1 MFKLQDTGKKL
12 EKNGRDILSRNIDS
26 EESHVTLPMDPAMSD
41 IFPRCES
48 PPPEYQLQRQ
58 ATMLISHCDTAT
70 SSYISASLGMVQ
82 TLSGNLCFLEID
94 IQCHPSPRRRVD
106 YLDIN
111 CRFSERDNS
120 NISHGPMVY
129 DVAPKQSI
137 GARNEETYSKKI
149 GVNMVVKAPTVIQ
162 VGPEL
167 NAEYQITRVVEH
179 ATVITGS
186 IRGKAQDH
194 AKWTIE
200 ENPSARTGVPSH
212 FCVAVVV
219 HYSGLFCIDLEIHAK
234 QRGRFRRSLHPLHAR
249 ASKMLDIKRLVLQ
262 YEPQKN
268 QPSESWRDWFP
279 LITGDIKGGNL
290 LHAQVPLRRHN

>member
-1 MFKLQDTGKKL
+1 MFKLQDTGKNL
-12 EKNGRDILSRNIDS
+12 EKTGRDILSRSLDS
-26 EESHVTLPMDPAMSD
+26 EESRVKMPMDPAMPD
-41 IFPRCES
+41 VFPRCES
-48 PPPEYQLQRQ
+48 PPPEYQPRRQ
-58 ATMLISHCDTAT
+58 ATMLISHCDPAT

-82 TLSGNLCFLEID
+82 ILPGNLCFLEID

-111 CRFSERDNS
+111 CRFLEGNNI

-137 GARNEETYSKKI
+137 GARNEEMHSKKI
-149 GVNMVVKAPTVIQ
+149 GVNMPVKAPTVIP

-167 NAEYQITRVVEH
+167 NAEYQITRVVER

-186 IRGKAQDH
+186 IRGKDQDH
-194 AKWTIE
+194 AIWTIE

-212 FCVAVVV
+212 FCVAIVV

-249 ASKMLDIKRLVLQ
+249 GSKTLDIKRLVLQ

-290 LHAQVPLRRHN
+290 LREQVPLRRHN